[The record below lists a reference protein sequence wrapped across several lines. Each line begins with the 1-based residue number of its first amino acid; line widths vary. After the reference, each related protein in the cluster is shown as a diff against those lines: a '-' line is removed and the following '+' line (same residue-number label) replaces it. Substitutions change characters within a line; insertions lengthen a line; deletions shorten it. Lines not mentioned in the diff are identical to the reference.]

1 MSEAASPS
9 SSAPRQGG
17 TAAYVRFGLAQRVEH
32 AVLLV
37 TFTTLGL
44 TGLVQK
50 YAAAAIS
57 DWLIGVMGGIETT
70 RLIHRTAAVVLLA
83 EATFHVLAA
92 LYRIYVLRTPVT
104 MLPVVEDFKH
114 LYQDVMFY
122 IGRRQN
128 KAEYGRYSYAEKVE
142 YLAVVWGTVI
152 MAITGFMMWNPLAT
166 ARWLSGEAIPAAKAA
181 HGGEAV
187 LAVLA
192 IILWHFY
199 QVHIRHLNKS
209 MFTGRLTHEEMQDE
223 HPAEL
228 AALEGPNRPVGPA
241 PEIIRRRQR
250 VYFPVAALLA
260 VGAGFGIFKFTTFE
274 VSAVGNI
281 PQAETAPIF
290 VPQTPTP
297 TVPFLPSATPAAS
310 STGLTSWDGGV
321 GTLLADR
328 CGACHGLADISGLKL
343 TSYADA
349 LKGGSRGAAIVPG
362 QPDASVL
369 VQIQKLGNHPGQ
381 LTEAELAV
389 IVQWITAGAP
399 ER

>member
-1 MSEAASPS
+1 MTE
-9 SSAPRQGG
+9 
-17 TAAYVRFGLAQRVEH
+17 TAARPAPAQPHDQPAEFLRFALVQRIEH
-32 AVLLV
+32 VVLLV
-37 TFTTLGL
+37 AFTMLGI

-50 YAAAAIS
+50 YATAAIS
-57 DWLIGVMGGIETT
+57 DWIIGVLGGIETT
-70 RLIHRTAAVVLLA
+70 RLIHRSFAIVLML
-83 EATFHVLAA
+83 EAIFHVLAA
-92 LYRIYVLRTPVT
+92 LYRVYVLRTPVT

-114 LYQDVMFY
+114 LYQDVMVY
-122 IGRRQN
+122 IGRGQK
-128 KAEYGRYSYAEKVE
+128 KAAYGRYSYAEKVE

-199 QVHIRHLNKS
+199 QVHVRHLNKS
-209 MFTGRLTHEEMQDE
+209 MFTGRLTREEMHEE
-223 HPAEL
+223 HPVEL
-228 AALEGPNRPVGPA
+228 ARIDSQQGPRQPA
-241 PEIIRRRQR
+241 PAVLRQRQR
-250 VYFPVAALLA
+250 VYYPVASVIAIAAL
-260 VGAGFGIFKFTTFE
+260 FGIFKFATFE
-274 VSAVGNI
+274 VSAVGSV

-297 TVPFLPSATPAAS
+297 TVPPLPSATPAA
-310 STGLTSWDGGV
+310 STGLTSWDGGI

-328 CGACHGLADISGLKL
+328 CGACHGSAAMSGLKL

-349 LKGGSRGAAIVPG
+349 LKGGSRGPAIVPG
-362 QPDASVL
+362 QPDASIL
-369 VQIQKLGNHPGQ
+369 VSIQSAGNHPGQ
-381 LTEAELAV
+381 LTEAELAS

>member
-1 MSEAASPS
+1 MTETASPS
-9 SSAPRQGG
+9 PATRQHEGAG
-17 TAAYVRFGLAQRVEH
+17 EFVRFALAQRVEH

-50 YAAAAIS
+50 YAAATIS
-57 DWLIGVMGGIETT
+57 DWLIAAMGGIETT
-70 RLIHRTAAVVLLA
+70 RLIHRTAAVVLLI
-83 EATFHVLAA
+83 EATFHLLSA
-92 LYRIYVLRTPVT
+92 LYRIFVLRTPVT

-122 IGRRQN
+122 IGRRPR
-128 KAEYGRYSYAEKVE
+128 KAVYGRYSYAEKVE

-152 MAITGFMMWNPLAT
+152 MAITGFMMWNPLAAT
-166 ARWLSGEAIPAAKAA
+166 RWLSGEAIPAAKAA

-209 MFTGRLTHEEMQDE
+209 MFTGRLTREEMQDE

-228 AALEGPNRPVGPA
+228 AGLEGQPLASPA
-241 PEIIRRRQR
+241 PEIVRRRQR

-297 TVPFLPSATPAAS
+297 TVPPLPSATPAAS
-310 STGLTSWDGGV
+310 TGVTSWDGGV

-328 CGACHGLADISGLKL
+328 CGACHGAAGMSGLKL

-349 LKGGSRGAAIVPG
+349 LKGGSRGPAIVPG

-369 VQIQKLGNHPGQ
+369 VQIQTAGNHPGQ
-381 LTEAELAV
+381 LTEAELAS

-399 ER
+399 EH